1 MENDPGENHAGHK
14 TSPLVSLYP
23 WLWYAQ
29 SAPPPLA
36 GCHQIILG
44 HTVTLATCL
53 QRSMAISKGERSMI
67 DSTVQRLLEQVIDS
81 PVKLQLLL
89 TYYENPRMEGTAFQI
104 AERIYRDIWSAR
116 EALRELAED
125 GILTTVGVGP
135 EPVYRYR
142 PRPEYTEPI
151 FRLVQS

>member
-1 MENDPGENHAGHK
+1 
-14 TSPLVSLYP
+14 
-23 WLWYAQ
+23 
-29 SAPPPLA
+29 
-36 GCHQIILG
+36 
-44 HTVTLATCL
+44 
-53 QRSMAISKGERSMI
+53 MI

-81 PVKLQLLL
+81 PIKLQLLL

-125 GILTTVGVGP
+125 GILATVGVGP

-142 PRPEYTEPI
+142 PRPEYIEPI
-151 FRLVQS
+151 FRLVQSYNEPFERDQLQRLLREVASYAPYRRATYGDFFFKRSNV